1 MFRLLIAVLYLTL
14 AVPLTY
20 GVLALDGRIVGG
32 EPADIENYPY
42 QASLQYATYHRC
54 GAVVISRD
62 YVLTVAH
69 CTKGY
74 VCTAV
79 CTVVH

>member
-1 MFRLLIAVLYLTL
+1 MFRVLIAVLYLIQ

-20 GVLALDGRIVGG
+20 GVPASDGRIIGG
-32 EPADIENYPY
+32 EPADIEDYPY
-42 QASLQYATYHRC
+42 QASLQYATWHRC
-54 GAVVISRD
+54 GAVVISKD

-74 VCTAV
+74 VYFAV
-79 CTVVH
+79 PADVD